1 MLILIKVLS
10 LKSGAFAGVH
20 DCISG
25 PPPFFFYSVIMSDG
39 LFMPAE
45 EVSLEGKRGSRIS
58 QTARGVIWRFEAALT
73 ATQAKPR
80 NMASNLAFEDVIWSR
95 SVVTATPF
103 GTKWGINGVPN
114 GPLRTFWGGVA
125 VSMMQSAFQKYSKTF
140 QAAGKAPQSRCTL
153 MGFQMCSCFQGQETG
168 FHNLLSVTQGQR
180 EPPPPTFQQMPIQQ
194 TFGTTCPVLLLS
206 S

>member
-1 MLILIKVLS
+1 MLILIKLLS

-73 ATQAKPR
+73 ATQAKPP

-95 SVVTATPF
+95 SVVTATRF

-114 GPLRTFWGGVA
+114 GPLRTFGGGGGGRVDDA
-125 VSMMQSAFQKYSKTF
+125 ISISKIFQDF
-140 QAAGKAPQSRCTL
+140 PGSRESTPK
-153 MGFQMCSCFQGQETG
+153 QMHTDGIPDVQLF
-168 FHNLLSVTQGQR
+168 
-180 EPPPPTFQQMPIQQ
+180 P
-194 TFGTTCPVLLLS
+194 GTRDWIS
-206 S
+206 